1 MSRYE
6 RIVTHNDF
14 DGVISAAIVSR
25 ALDIDSFFFTGP
37 RAITESRFT
46 ITEYDVVCDLPYPV
60 ACCGLWFD
68 HHEGSREDVRLRGM
82 DPDAIPGSFAPA
94 DSCAR
99 VIYDYFSGKL
109 ELPDFFAA
117 TVAEADMLDGFN
129 FSSTE
134 DWRRETPGKIVDGAI
149 NGIEGSPRERDNF
162 LRGLV
167 RLVRE
172 LPLEEVGGRDNIL
185 AAYRRYQG
193 LEDRMMQAI
202 RKEARFLDEDP
213 EEEIVVIDFTGY
225 SRPPRILK
233 KLAFLLFPEAK
244 AVIEMKNAVYGGR
257 KSTDLNVSM
266 SLGIC
271 LTNVEHKK
279 DVGEIMREL
288 DIGDGHMGAG
298 AGKINCG
305 SKAEMLSAK
314 GRLIEDILE
323 MWKAQE

>member
-1 MSRYE
+1 VSCYE

-14 DGVISAAIVSR
+14 DGVISAAIVGR
-25 ALDIDSFFFTGP
+25 ALEIDRFFFTGP

-46 ITEYDVVCDLPYPV
+46 ITERDVVCDLPYP
-60 ACCGLWFD
+60 AAHCGLWFD

-82 DPDAIPGSFAPA
+82 DPEAIPGSFAPA

-99 VIYDYFSGKL
+99 VVFDYFSDKV
-109 ELPDFFAA
+109 ELPDFFAS
-117 TVAEADMLDGFN
+117 TVSEADMLDGFN
-129 FSSTE
+129 FSSIE

-149 NGIEGSPRERDNF
+149 NGIEGNPKERDNF

-172 LPLEEVGGRDNIL
+172 LPLDEVGKIDNIL

-193 LEDRMMQAI
+193 LEDRMMRDI
-202 RKEARFLDEDP
+202 KKEARFLDNDP
-213 EEEIVVIDFTGY
+213 EKEIIVIDFTGY

-233 KLAFLLFPEAK
+233 KLAFLLYPEVK
-244 AVIEMKNAVYGGR
+244 AVIEMKNPVYGGR

-271 LTNVEHKK
+271 LTSVEHKK

-298 AGKINCG
+298 AGKISCG

-314 GRLIEDILE
+314 GSLIEDILGL
-323 MWKAQE
+323 WKAQK